1 MSAHLFADAAAGP
14 SEDGQATTTGA
25 PTVPDIRA
33 VRDAQQPLRELVAAG
48 RHAQVGLMD
57 QLMIGHYCHLL
68 ADHATAHQVAS
79 AAVAHC
85 RDRGVGG
92 WLPTT
97 LHLLAQVDLA
107 LGRRDDA
114 LAHAAEALRLA
125 DYYDLHH
132 RVAHLRALL
141 AVLAAARGE
150 EDRTRQLVD
159 RALEYT
165 RPRGV
170 GRGTADALW
179 ALGLLDLGS
188 GQAQRALVRL
198 EAARDAAGHPLMARH
213 LLCDLVEAAVRAG
226 HPERA
231 EAPAKA
237 VAVCADALGQAAVSA
252 QSRRCRALTVPTP
265 RAEEHYLAA
274 LDLHPAGDSFERART
289 ELLYGEWLRRQRRK
303 LDARDRLRAAL
314 ERFDRVGAQPWV
326 RRARTELRAAGEH
339 HDPALAADSPLAR
352 LSPQE
357 REVVRLAATGA
368 TNREIATQ
376 LLLS

>member
-1 MSAHLFADAAAGP
+1 MTACD
-14 SEDGQATTTGA
+14 
-25 PTVPDIRA
+25 RA
-33 VRDAQQPLRELVAAG
+33 EVS
-48 RHAQVGLMD
+48 LMD
-57 QLMIGHYCHLL
+57 RLMTGHYCHLL
-68 ADHATAHQVAS
+68 ADHATAHRVAS

-97 LHLLAQVDLA
+97 LHLLAQVELA

-114 LAHAAEALRLA
+114 HSHAAEALRLA
-125 DYYDLHH
+125 DYYDLDH

-141 AVLAAARGE
+141 AALAAARGE
-150 EDRTRQLVD
+150 EDRTRELAH

-165 RPRGV
+165 LPRGV
-170 GRGTADALW
+170 GRGTSDALW

-188 GQAQRALVRL
+188 GQSQRALDRL
-198 EAARDAAGHPLMARH
+198 EAAQDAAGHPLMARH
-213 LLCDLVEAAVRAG
+213 LLPDLVEAAVRAG
-226 HPERA
+226 RPERA
-231 EAPAKA
+231 EAPAQA
-237 VAVCADALGQAAVSA
+237 LATCADALRQPAVGA
-252 QSRRCRALTVPTP
+252 QSRRCRALTGPDSQ
-265 RAEEHYLAA
+265 AEEHYLAA
-274 LDLHPAGDSFERART
+274 LDLHPIDDRFERART

-326 RRARTELRAAGEH
+326 RRARTELRAAGGH
-339 HDPALAADSPLAR
+339 HDPTLAPNSPIAR

-357 REVVRLAATGA
+357 REVARLAATGA

-376 LLLS
+376 LLLSPRTVGHHLYRAFPKLGISSRTQLADVLGG